1 MQQHKYPGP
10 FPLTS
15 SNFSVPDSQRFI
27 PAPHGCIISHGF
39 PASENRKPEQIF
51 TGKVREGKI
60 PRVLD
65 RMKHS
70 ELHHINGAGRYRQR
84 RQRELIVVLCLIISI
99 VCIIS
104 LAILIKTNLDRSG
117 ASAATSAT
125 TAPAETTPAPTA
137 AASIAIDPNATSA
150 TQPSAAQTTGDPSAA
165 ATASGTSASA
175 QTISADARAK
185 ALTDLSSAV
194 SDLLDKESGRYSV
207 YYVNLTTGETLGYK
221 ESAPMVAA
229 SSIKIAYN
237 TYLYQQA
244 AAGAFSM
251 SDEMTYNAK
260 PYPEGDLETGT
271 GTIQT
276 SADGTKYTVSELS
289 HLSITI
295 SDNCATNMIL
305 RELGGIDA
313 VNDGYMVPIS
323 AIVNYRTPVS
333 YTDYNGAEQS
343 GKHRTSAEDLALY
356 AKNLYV
362 LYKANPDIY
371 QPLMD
376 DLKTTEYNWGLPAGV
391 PSGTAVAHKVGFNPA
406 YGANNDV
413 GIVFAQEDYVL
424 CVMTESGS
432 DSNAQTVIGNVSKLF
447 SDYITSCYA

>member
-1 MQQHKYPGP
+1 M
-10 FPLTS
+10 
-15 SNFSVPDSQRFI
+15 R
-27 PAPHGCIISHGF
+27 
-39 PASENRKPEQIF
+39 
-51 TGKVREGKI
+51 
-60 PRVLD
+60 
-65 RMKHS
+65 HS
-70 ELHHINGAGRYRQR
+70 ELHPINGAGQYRQK
-84 RQRELIVVLCLIISI
+84 RQREGIVVLCLVICVI
-99 VCIIS
+99 CITA
-104 LAILIKTNLDRSG
+104 LALLIKTNLDRSG
-117 ASAATSAT
+117 NPAPTSAA
-125 TAPAETTPAPTA
+125 TAPAETTPTPTA
-137 AASIAIDPNATSA
+137 AASIALDPTAAT
-150 TQPSAAQTTGDPSAA
+150 AAQPTGDPSAA
-165 ATASGTSASA
+165 TTASGTPAA
-175 QTISADARAK
+175 GQTISADARTA
-185 ALTDLSSAV
+185 ALNDLSASV
-194 SDLLDKESGRYSV
+194 SSLLEKESGRYSV
-207 YYVNLTTGETLGYK
+207 YYLNLTTGETLGYQ

-271 GTIQT
+271 GTVQT
-276 SADGTKYTVSELS
+276 SPDGTKYTVSELS

-323 AIVNYRTPVS
+323 AVVNYRTPVS

-343 GKHRTSAEDLALY
+343 GKHRTSAEDLSLY

-362 LYKANPDIY
+362 LYKAQPDVY
-371 QPLMD
+371 QPLID
-376 DLKTTEYNWGLPAGV
+376 DLKTTEYTWGIPAGV
-391 PSGTAVAHKVGFNPA
+391 PSGVEVAHKVGFNPA
-406 YGANNDV
+406 YGTNNDV
-413 GIVFAQEDYVL
+413 GIVFAQEDYVI

-447 SDYITSCYA
+447 SDYITKCYA

>member
-1 MQQHKYPGP
+1 
-10 FPLTS
+10 
-15 SNFSVPDSQRFI
+15 
-27 PAPHGCIISHGF
+27 
-39 PASENRKPEQIF
+39 
-51 TGKVREGKI
+51 
-60 PRVLD
+60 
-65 RMKHS
+65 MKHS
-70 ELHHINGAGRYRQR
+70 ELHHINGAGRYRQK
-84 RQRELIVVLCLIISI
+84 RQREGVVILCLIICV
-99 VCIIS
+99 VCITALI
-104 LAILIKTNLDRSG
+104 LLIKTNLDRSG
-117 ASAATSAT
+117 SPAENSAT
-125 TAPAETTPAPTA
+125 TAPAETTPTPTA
-137 AASIAIDPNATSA
+137 AASIALDPNATTA
-150 TQPSAAQTTGDPSAA
+150 TQPSGDPSAA
-165 ATASGTSASA
+165 TTATGTTAAGTPASS
-175 QTISADARAK
+175 QTISADARTA
-185 ALTDLSSAV
+185 ALTNLSSAV
-194 SDLLDKESGRYSV
+194 SALLDKESGRYSV

-295 SDNCATNMIL
+295 SENCATNMIL

-333 YTDYNGAEQS
+333 YTDYNGVEQS

-376 DLKTTEYNWGLPAGV
+376 DLKTTEYNWGIPAGV

-432 DSNAQTVIGNVSKLF
+432 DSNAQTVIGSVSKLF
-447 SDYITSCYA
+447 SDYIASCYS